1 MKARRSK
8 SLLFRMDTTLVRN
21 KGIVGYVHT
30 VSNVPCLAWYDGD
43 NVTKVTFLVAF
54 MSVEYQGT

>member
-8 SLLFRMDTTLVRN
+8 SLLFYMDTTLVRS

-30 VSNVPCLAWYDGD
+30 VSNVPYLAWYDGD